1 MSQNENKN
9 APQHVDSLPLCFPT
23 RSQTPFACQAMD
35 SLLGFYLQA
44 VLPTA
49 LAEVRQE
56 TRNLQPHVESIQQIF
71 NVLKSDVNACVSLC
85 DTLQG
90 GSQFTWD

>member
-1 MSQNENKN
+1 
-9 APQHVDSLPLCFPT
+9 
-23 RSQTPFACQAMD
+23 MD

-49 LAEVRQE
+49 LAEVTQE

-71 NVLKSDVNACVSLC
+71 NILKSDVNACVSLS
-85 DTLQG
+85 DTLGKLG
-90 GSQFTWD
+90 GSGMSSNISTEWVHSLTRR